1 MDAAGYS
8 LIAVYFAIVA
18 LARGALDARSTRR
31 VAVLAR
37 ESRNGQRRGARDGGR
52 LLVA

>member
-18 LARGALDARSTRR
+18 LARGARDARSARR
-31 VAVLAR
+31 EPR
-37 ESRNGQRRGARDGGR
+37 P
-52 LLVA
+52 

>member
-18 LARGALDARSTRR
+18 LARGALDARS
-31 VAVLAR
+31 AR
-37 ESRNGQRRGARDGGR
+37 PQRAPGRGSGA
-52 LLVA
+52 